1 MALNRRTYAPR
12 SGRQRGIITH
22 LFAGRHGFVPYH
34 LMRCDLELIDSFWTT
49 DVRFLQCGARS
60 APYAVGTMLPGSARN
75 ALGRRS
81 DGQWRTFRYRR
92 DRLVEPVQM
101 APFPAVGAIMKAR
114 NLSRKGVDSRGMA
127 AGSHGGSLLK

>member
-1 MALNRRTYAPR
+1 M
-12 SGRQRGIITH
+12 
-22 LFAGRHGFVPYH
+22 V
-34 LMRCDLELIDSFWTT
+34 
-49 DVRFLQCGARS
+49 
-60 APYAVGTMLPGSARN
+60 PGSARN

-92 DRLVEPVQM
+92 DRLIEPVQM

-127 AGSHGGSLLK
+127 AGSHGFTIEVNYDIPLKLLPGSVKVPKQIFGRSAAVKVTFTLPKHFYGAPKNDAQGP

>member
-1 MALNRRTYAPR
+1 MEPIN
-12 SGRQRGIITH
+12 
-22 LFAGRHGFVPYH
+22 
-34 LMRCDLELIDSFWTT
+34 SFQTT
-49 DVRFLQCGARS
+49 DVMLLQCGARS
-60 APYAVGTMLPGSARN
+60 APYAVGTMVPGSARN

-127 AGSHGGSLLK
+127 AGSHGFTIEVNYDISSRD